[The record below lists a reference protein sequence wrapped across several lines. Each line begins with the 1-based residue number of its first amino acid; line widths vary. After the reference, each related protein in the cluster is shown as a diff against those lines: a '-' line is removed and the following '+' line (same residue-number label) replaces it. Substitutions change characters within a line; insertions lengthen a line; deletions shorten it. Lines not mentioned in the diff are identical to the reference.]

1 MGVFQSCIA
10 RNNKI
15 GVMKEEME
23 VYEKL
28 RSEMVTEDIVEKK
41 GGVAFGLTFIAEDTP
56 KMPPPRITDNKKEE
70 FEKWRETQE
79 KTQALKQ
86 DRAHQNR
93 EEALTKRKIEGAHKE
108 MERLEK
114 YLNIGAE
121 EF

>member
-1 MGVFQSCIA
+1 MGVFQSCLA

-15 GVMKEEME
+15 GVMKEEKE
-23 VYEKL
+23 VYEKVC
-28 RSEMVTEDIVEKK
+28 REMVTEDIVEKK
-41 GGVAFGLTFIAEDTP
+41 GGVAFGLSFISEDPP
-56 KMPPPRITDNKKEE
+56 KMPPPQLVEDKKEE

-93 EEALTKRKIEGAHKE
+93 EDALTKRKIEGAHKE